1 VSLRPK
7 QRPVNYYARKLI
19 QHNTLGI
26 GLEFTVGFFGS
37 LPALQYGH
45 LQSE

>member
-1 VSLRPK
+1 
-7 QRPVNYYARKLI
+7 VNYYARKLI